1 MLSSSGSI
9 SSQSWYPMAEETSVH
24 SAKWSFQVKSELAQ
38 ASQTAGIEKLSVLK
52 NQATSWTF
60 PGICHHYIAF
70 KTDVTRK
77 EGEQSH
83 IACMTWGKSL
93 CYPLRYLRRGEQF
106 CK

>member
-24 SAKWSFQVKSELAQ
+24 SAKWSLQVKPELAQ
-38 ASQTAGIEKLSVLK
+38 ASQTAGTEKLSVLK
-52 NQATSWTF
+52 NQATFWTF

-77 EGEQSH
+77 EGRRAESH
-83 IACMTWGKSL
+83 CMHDMGQKSL
-93 CYPLRYLRRGEQF
+93 LPFEIP
-106 CK
+106 